1 MTKQEFEEGSFSINE
16 LYEMCNDAE
25 CWEPFEELYSA
36 DSVDDMINETLAD
49 VWDNLRSWKDLRDEL
64 NNVDLDGDW
73 YITDDYSFF
82 GYTCVDDDEYFID
95 DLKSRVEEALSDIE
109 WFDEDEIGDIDEIEP
124 LELSFDEDE
133 RDNEI
138 TVAEPEWFESAEVDL
153 MQLF

>member
-1 MTKQEFEEGSFSINE
+1 MTKQEFAEGSFSINE
-16 LYEMCNDAE
+16 LYDMCNDAE
-25 CWEPFEELYSA
+25 CWEPFEDLYSA

-49 VWDNLRSWKDLRDEL
+49 VWSNMRSWKDLRDEL

-95 DLKSRVEEALSDIE
+95 DLKSRVEEALSDAD
-109 WFDEDEIGDIDEIEP
+109 WFD
-124 LELSFDEDE
+124 DEDDDVE
-133 RDNEI
+133 EFI
-138 TVAEPEWFESAEVDL
+138 EEVTMVAPEWYESAEVDL

>member
-16 LYEMCNDAE
+16 LYDMCNDAE
-25 CWEPFEELYSA
+25 CWEPFEDLYSA

-49 VWDNLRSWKDLRDEL
+49 VWSNMRSWKDLRDEL

-95 DLKSRVEEALSDIE
+95 DLKSRVEEALSDAD
-109 WFDEDEIGDIDEIEP
+109 WFD
-124 LELSFDEDE
+124 DEDDDVE
-133 RDNEI
+133 EFI
-138 TVAEPEWFESAEVDL
+138 EEVTMVAPEWYESAEVDL

>member
-1 MTKQEFEEGSFSINE
+1 MTKQEFEEGIFSINE
-16 LYEMCNDAE
+16 LYDMCNEAE
-25 CWEPFEELYSA
+25 CWEPFEDLYGA

-49 VWDNLRSWKDLRDEL
+49 VWSNMRSWKDLRDEL

-95 DLKSRVEEALSDIE
+95 ELKERVGSALADADWFDDEDDDVEEFIEDIT
-109 WFDEDEIGDIDEIEP
+109 I
-124 LELSFDEDE
+124 
-133 RDNEI
+133 
-138 TVAEPEWFESAEVDL
+138 AAPEWYESAEVDL